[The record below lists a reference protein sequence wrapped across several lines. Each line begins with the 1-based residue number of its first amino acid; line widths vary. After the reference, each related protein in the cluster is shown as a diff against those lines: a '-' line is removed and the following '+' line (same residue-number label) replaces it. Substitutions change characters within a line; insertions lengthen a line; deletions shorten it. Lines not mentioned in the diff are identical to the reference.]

1 MSISTNKTPSY
12 PKDPPPKLTSL
23 KLFPKK
29 LSTSKLHNLK
39 LKKDTELTFTRENIK
54 NLFGNKLTTTITT
67 TTKNSPNSSL
77 YISQTTNNIEFSF
90 SNNIN
95 NTTTTNN
102 ISHSP
107 IDLDPLNNFNFTF
120 QNDFTYSDISDS
132 ILQLESQ
139 HIKNKQ
145 TFNTNITTIEHYL
158 HLLEQVIALIRNYDE
173 IKEHILLDKIHNGLK
188 EHCMLIKG
196 KYMKLNKKYH
206 LQSKEINECK
216 EYMRKLKES
225 VINNNTNNNDRSGK
239 GINFIDN
246 INIFED
252 NSVHYKERDVELESL
267 YFKDKVRMKKNRS
280 LKNIN
285 VPKLDLSFNQMG
297 MGMGKEGK
305 GNKDKKGGLN
315 KSLYVKNINGNNNC
329 NMYIN
334 NNNNQIQRN
343 IVCFKMVAQ
352 NKHRPKSKSFSMFSP
367 INIEHTSTINNMNH

>member
-1 MSISTNKTPSY
+1 MSISTNKTSPY
-12 PKDPPPKLTSL
+12 PKNPTPKLTSL

-67 TTKNSPNSSL
+67 TKNSPNSSL

-90 SNNIN
+90 SNNN
-95 NTTTTNN
+95 NNNTTNN
-102 ISHSP
+102 ISHCP

-120 QNDFTYSDISDS
+120 QNDFTYSDINDN

-139 HIKNKQ
+139 HIKSKQ
-145 TFNTNITTIEHYL
+145 TFNNNINTIERYL
-158 HLLEQVIALIRNYDE
+158 HLLEQVITLIRNYDE

-216 EYMRKLKES
+216 EYIRKLKES
-225 VINNNTNNNDRSGK
+225 VINNNNNDRSGK

-252 NSVHYKERDVELESL
+252 NSVHYKERDVELDSL

-297 MGMGKEGK
+297 MGKE
-305 GNKDKKGGLN
+305 NKKGGLN

-329 NMYIN
+329 NMYN
-334 NNNNQIQRN
+334 SNNNQIQRN
-343 IVCFKMVAQ
+343 IVCFKMAAQ